1 MHTTRTTL
9 TLATTVALAL
19 ALSGCAGPTT
29 SGADSDGSTGAA
41 ASASDARPG
50 AADVMFAQMMI
61 PHHEQA
67 VEMSEELLAKD
78 GIDDSVRDLAEQI
91 MAAQQPE
98 IDLMRGW
105 LDAWGAE
112 ELDDMGGMDHGDG
125 MMSDDDL
132 AILEEAT
139 GEEASR
145 LFLQQMIVH
154 HEGAVRMAQTE
165 IAQGE
170 HPDAVELAEA
180 VVIAQTEEIAGMQ
193 AMLEGS
199 E

>member
-29 SGADSDGSTGAA
+29 NGADRTGSAGAA
-41 ASASDARPG
+41 TSASDARPG

-145 LFLQQMIVH
+145 VFLQQMIVH

-199 E
+199 Q